1 MPDLNLDHHGLQAW
15 LPHRGANLFID
26 HVWANAERTR
36 ATSRTTIAVNDPR
49 GRELLLRRDGA
60 GRRCWSEPLL
70 LELMALSG
78 IVLVHEKLALMNQVS
93 VFSMVSR
100 VAYHYLPGVGEEV
113 VGHATLERSRSGFT
127 IFSTRAE
134 AAGRTVLEAEVM
146 SGGAI
151 MADIAGQPARPFNA
165 TPSGTP
171 VDPSLFAW
179 KPAHLRGIDSVVSA
193 DAASRT
199 MVCSYVYPATHPFV
213 AGHFPDAPLMM
224 GVMQWNACCDC
235 AWAAR
240 ARFGLRG
247 AITAQCRILRDSGKE
262 VLDVRELVIGDADG
276 VPMILSTKRLAFRD
290 VVRPTDGLLIEATI
304 APAPAG

>member
-26 HVWANAERTR
+26 HVWANAERTQ
-36 ATSRTTIAVNDPR
+36 ATSRTTIPLNDPR
-49 GRELLLRRDGA
+49 GRELLLRQDGS

-78 IVLVHEKLALMNQVS
+78 IVLLHEKLALNHQVS

-113 VGHATLERSRSGFT
+113 VGYASLERSRSGFT

-134 AAGRTVLEAEVM
+134 AAGKTVLEAEVM

-151 MADIAGQPARPFNA
+151 MADIARQVARPFA
-165 TPSGTP
+165 QVPAGTP
-171 VDPSLFAW
+171 VDPRLFAW
-179 KPAHLRGIDSVVSA
+179 KPAHLRGIDAVVSA
-193 DAASRT
+193 DAATRT
-199 MVCSYVYPATHPFV
+199 LVCSYVYPPSHPFV
-213 AGHFPDAPLMM
+213 AGHFPEAPLMM

-240 ARFGLRG
+240 AHFGMTG
-247 AITAQCRILRDSGKE
+247 PIVAQCRILRDSGKE
-262 VLDVRELVIGDADG
+262 VLDVRELVIAEVDG
-276 VPMILSTKRLAFRD
+276 VPMIRSTKRLAFRD
-290 VVRPTDGLLIEATI
+290 VVRPTDGLLIEAVI